1 MQKWS
6 KFQFQSRILNVRLF
20 FILFT
25 VVVISIQP
33 LAFGT
38 IELKDNQKNLE
49 IGQVV
54 QTDRLVLEIQRD
66 EGVHVKH
73 IIEFGSWGGV
83 GQQKHIEILPG
94 GHSNLKVADEDGDPL
109 GYGVNGDSFEE
120 SEYVVLIQKLG
131 VTDLIV
137 EYDLDNFFV
146 LENGLWSKQIKFP
159 HDVEVRSVDDIRFI
173 VVNSRAVDISD
184 SAGIN
189 CIGCQMTLEFFDNE
203 KFDSYEFVVD
213 EIVHKLN
220 IITNDAIHNLQFVD
234 ETKLIEFEVTNPDQI
249 VIAEIPFT
257 MILNPYRVFLT
268 DGDDLTLDQTDQ
280 IKKSEFGMEKNSVFV
295 SFRTDT
301 SGIISIV
308 GATQEEHN
316 IKQEKLLELEEDMIE
331 KTSQEKS
338 SMISDNTDSSDNTE
352 IFKEWQKSLPDK
364 PENNSDNTQILII
377 IAVIVA
383 IAIVT
388 IIVKI
393 KRN

>member
-1 MQKWS
+1 
-6 KFQFQSRILNVRLF
+6 
-20 FILFT
+20 